1 MKNLDKDIDILK
13 LGDSINNILINNNI
27 KIVNDL
33 WVLNKKALKSFNLS
47 SSDINMISIKLQL
60 IGLDL
65 NKKVY

>member
-47 SSDINMISIKLQL
+47 SNDINMISIKLQL

>member
-27 KIVNDL
+27 RIINDL
-33 WVLNKKALKSFNLS
+33 WILNKKFLKGLNLTS
-47 SSDINMISIKLQL
+47 KDINTISIKLQL